1 MQDSKAD
8 DRQIFQ
14 LIKERMDEF
23 GVTVINIAEQNIY
36 LAKLIEK
43 GIAGYPVTIED
54 DDLYSCAQLLGLV
67 SHRHASGKIPSRDA
81 LIALFEFG
89 ELSQGR
95 QNTLIDWGC

>member
-1 MQDSKAD
+1 MQGSKAND
-8 DRQIFQ
+8 KQIWQ
-14 LIKERMDEF
+14 LIKERMDE
-23 GVTVINIAEQNIY
+23 GGITVSDIAEQNIY

-54 DDLYSCAQLLGLV
+54 DDLHRCAQLLGLV
-67 SHRHASGKIPSRDA
+67 SSRHASGKIPSRDA

-95 QNTLIDWGC
+95 QNRLVDWGC